1 MQEIRLRAEESTCRI
16 CSQSRI
22 MTISYSIPACRK
34 NECKCANEDKRDIER
49 GNSNR
54 NQSRKNETIL
64 HLEEMVC
71 KTSVSM
77 SQNRSFEKT
86 RELKSETIKNKL
98 RGVTISLR
106 TGGQGRI
113 TPIYILTH
121 HTHTQQQ
128 HQNARF
134 RTFQLD
140 DPGRTNGQTRPPVEF
155 RVGN

>member
-22 MTISYSIPACRK
+22 MTISNSIPACIK

-54 NQSRKNETIL
+54 NQSRENETNL

-106 TGGQGRI
+106 TGGQGRT
-113 TPIYILTH
+113 TPIHTLTH
-121 HTHTQQQ
+121 PTHTHTHRQSQRQ
-128 HQNARF
+128 PHIE
-134 RTFQLD
+134 L
-140 DPGRTNGQTRPPVEF
+140 
-155 RVGN
+155 RVRK

>member
-1 MQEIRLRAEESTCRI
+1 MEEIRLRAEVSTCRI

-22 MTISYSIPACRK
+22 MTISNSIPACSK
-34 NECKCANEDKRDIER
+34 NECKCANENKRDIEILER

-54 NQSRKNETIL
+54 NQSRENETIL

-113 TPIYILTH
+113 TPIHTLAHTT
-121 HTHTQQQ
+121 HTHTHKQ
-128 HQNARF
+128 
-134 RTFQLD
+134 
-140 DPGRTNGQTRPPVEF
+140 
-155 RVGN
+155 